1 MAKYPKVNY
10 IGNKEKLVKWIIK
23 EMPVENGTVLDI
35 FAGGCSVSYALKNSG
50 FSVIANDILYA
61 DYVIAKALVENSD
74 TKLSVS
80 VFDKKVSDKRV
91 EELSEKFSYRLF
103 ILFGRS
109 AGVKQISCNCR
120 KVKGVGEVYDACF
133 DSSSNDKKTSVFE
146 NECALGANSE
156 AAR

>member
-10 IGNKEKLVKWIIK
+10 IGNKEKLVNWIIK

-91 EELSEKFSYRLF
+91 Y
-103 ILFGRS
+103 I
-109 AGVKQISCNCR
+109 IR
-120 KVKGVGEVYDACF
+120 KKCW
-133 DSSSNDKKTSVFE
+133 S
-146 NECALGANSE
+146 
-156 AAR
+156 